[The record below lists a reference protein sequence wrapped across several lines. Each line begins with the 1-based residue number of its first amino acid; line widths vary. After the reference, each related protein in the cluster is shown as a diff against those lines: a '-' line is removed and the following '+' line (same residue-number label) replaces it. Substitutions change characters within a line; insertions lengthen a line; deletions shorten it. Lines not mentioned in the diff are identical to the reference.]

1 MSDGSD
7 SDESLRSLGSV
18 SQGAGLFIV
27 GKGVSNG
34 LGLVTNAILTRILG
48 ASLYG
53 IYSYI
58 SVVFALVSVFTNLGG
73 DQSLLRFIPEYED
86 NPHMQHTVLT
96 LAYVTSF
103 IASILAAGI
112 VFHFAPLISAYT
124 LKDPLFVNVLRIAA
138 IVLPF
143 NTLANIT
150 YSVFKGIERMEY
162 NVAVSSV
169 VQPLLRLLFV
179 GGAVLLGYSLI
190 GAVAGLIVSG
200 VLTFVVVI
208 VVLVRK
214 TRFGTLRHPTR
225 RVARRYY
232 DFSLPLMFTQF
243 GSFLYNRVDILMVGF
258 LLSGSAVGIYNITVM
273 ISSFLALPLQAFN
286 QLFPSIA
293 SKLYHDGKIREL
305 ESTYA
310 TVTRW
315 TFTLALFPSIVVI
328 TYPTEILRLFGN
340 EFTAGQF
347 VLILFVIAQF
357 TYCAV
362 GPSGY
367 LLMMSDHHYLTLFNQ
382 TVSGV
387 LNVILNLVLIR
398 EFGFIGAALATA
410 SVLTGINLLR
420 VIEVWYLED
429 ITPYDRA
436 FLKPISAGCIGGIV
450 LYSLRYLFSGF
461 ILLIVGGIVGGVVFF
476 GMIYLLGLQDEEVK
490 LYNNILE
497 YMN

>member
-18 SQGAGLFIV
+18 SQGAGLFII
-27 GKGVSNG
+27 GQGVSNG

-58 SVVFALVSVFTNLGG
+58 TVIFALVSVFTNLGG
-73 DQSLLRFIPEYED
+73 DQSLLRFID
-86 NPHMQHTVLT
+86 KDKPHTQHTVLT
-96 LAYVTSF
+96 LAYVTSL

-124 LKDPLFVNVLRIAA
+124 LKDPLFVKVLRIAA

-179 GGAVLLGYSLI
+179 GGAVMLGYSLI

-200 VLTFVVVI
+200 VLTFLVVI

-225 RVARRYY
+225 HVARRYY

-305 ESTYA
+305 ETTYV

-315 TFTLALFPSIVVI
+315 TFTFLPVSVNRRDHLSDGDS
-328 TYPTEILRLFGN
+328 PTFWKRVHCGTIRVDLVCHR
-340 EFTAGQF
+340 T
-347 VLILFVIAQF
+347 V
-357 TYCAV
+357 
-362 GPSGY
+362 Y
-367 LLMMSDHHYLTLFNQ
+367 LLCRWAIR
-382 TVSGV
+382 VSSNDERSPLSHVVQSNG
-387 LNVILNLVLIR
+387 
-398 EFGFIGAALATA
+398 IGSLER
-410 SVLTGINLLR
+410 GPELR
-420 VIEVWYLED
+420 FD
-429 ITPYDRA
+429 
-436 FLKPISAGCIGGIV
+436 S
-450 LYSLRYLFSGF
+450 
-461 ILLIVGGIVGGVVFF
+461 
-476 GMIYLLGLQDEEVK
+476 
-490 LYNNILE
+490 
-497 YMN
+497 